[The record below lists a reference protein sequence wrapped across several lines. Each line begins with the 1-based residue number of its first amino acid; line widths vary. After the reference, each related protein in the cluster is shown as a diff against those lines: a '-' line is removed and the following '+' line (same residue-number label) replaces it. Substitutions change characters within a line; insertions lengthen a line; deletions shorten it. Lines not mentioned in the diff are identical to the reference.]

1 MYSKTKLAFKYIQY
15 YITSSNG
22 KGHGIHSPFVF
33 EFIQEVLNDRRDFY
47 AYLQVESCRTLLLQ
61 EKTLI
66 NIEDFG
72 AGSRVIK
79 NNQRAISS
87 IARSSLKPK
96 KYSQL
101 LFRMVNYYQ
110 PKTILELGTSLGI
123 TSAYLASA
131 NINSR
136 VITLEGAAE
145 IASIA
150 EDNFS
155 RLALQNIEIV
165 QGNFDDTL
173 PAVIDELSGIDFV
186 FMDGNH
192 RYLPTVQYFDQ
203 ILSNCNNDSIIILD
217 DIHWSKEMEKAW
229 QYVQAHPEV
238 AMTIDLF
245 FIGIVILKKEIKE
258 KQHFS
263 IRF

>member
-61 EKTLI
+61 EKRLI

-101 LFRMVNYYQ
+101 LFRMVNFYQ

-131 NINSR
+131 NINAQ

-150 EDNFS
+150 KDNFS
-155 RLALQNIEIV
+155 RLALQNIKIV

-173 PAVIDELSGIDFV
+173 PVVIDELSVIDFV
-186 FMDGNH
+186 FIDGNH

-203 ILSNCNNDSIIILD
+203 ILSNCNNDSIIVID
-217 DIHWSKEMEKAW
+217 DIHWSEEMEKAW
-229 QYVQAHPEV
+229 QYIQGHPQV
-238 AMTIDLF
+238 SMTIDLF
-245 FIGIVILKKEIKE
+245 FIGIVILKKEFKE